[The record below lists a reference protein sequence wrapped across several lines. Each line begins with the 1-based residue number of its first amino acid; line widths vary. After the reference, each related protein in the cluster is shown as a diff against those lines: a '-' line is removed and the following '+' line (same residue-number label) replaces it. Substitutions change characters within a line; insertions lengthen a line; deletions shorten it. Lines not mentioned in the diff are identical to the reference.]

1 MGLSGQ
7 TVANHLSLALSDL
20 RVMLR
25 PFLPEPAMEGE
36 AANDTRTTDAGEA

>member
-1 MGLSGQ
+1 MGLSKQ

-25 PFLPEPAMEGE
+25 PFLPEPATEGE
-36 AANDTRTTDAGEA
+36 AANDTRTTNAGEV